1 MRKRYHITLG
11 APTTAGGKVITASAL
26 MSIDGA
32 RIALE
37 GDKVSCPA
45 CNAEGTIRLDG
56 ARLSE
61 RYNDRQVALC
71 DDLCACNCN
80 PPPRLINSQT
90 HKHQIIDPEHAA
102 AAIPMTRPATASDG
116 AIPLRLLH
124 PHTREPLSFRP
135 YKLELSGKV
144 LEGRTDGEGC
154 TQPLSAAERAS
165 LLAWHVDDISP
176 A

>member
-11 APTTAGGKVITASAL
+11 APTTAGGKVISASAL

-61 RYNDRQVALC
+61 RYNGRQVALS

-90 HKHQIIDPEHAA
+90 HKHQIVDPDLAA
-102 AAIPMTRPATASDG
+102 A
-116 AIPLRLLH
+116 
-124 PHTREPLSFRP
+124 
-135 YKLELSGKV
+135 
-144 LEGRTDGEGC
+144 
-154 TQPLSAAERAS
+154 
-165 LLAWHVDDISP
+165 DIR
-176 A
+176 